1 MNQNG
6 RIIICG
12 QIAQYNDATPPPGPN
27 LMWCAVRRL
36 HIHGIMGL
44 DHSDQWQRF
53 VDEMLPWVRDG
64 KVRHIEDI
72 VDGVENVPTAYL
84 DLLAGRNRGK
94 RLVRFAH

>member
-1 MNQNG
+1 
-6 RIIICG
+6 
-12 QIAQYNDATPPPGPN
+12 
-27 LMWCAVRRL
+27 MWCAVRRL

-53 VDEMLPWVRDG
+53 VDEMSPWVQGG

-72 VDGVENVPTAYL
+72 VDGIENVPNAYL

-94 RLVRFAH
+94 RLVRFTH